1 MVDRSE
7 TTIAASDHSLRGSD
21 AQGRPGAGP
30 LRGATMQRFQHL
42 MVCLSH
48 SDSDFGLVRYA
59 AMLARL
65 DTLLEVRFV
74 HVLPE
79 PQAGSVAHEHDRAI
93 RESER
98 SVADAFLNVPENVR
112 VYCDVLKGPLL
123 DRLLSCA
130 IEQEVDLM
138 LLGHRPDHPPGRG
151 SLVRRLA
158 MQAPCS
164 IWIVPDGSP
173 LSLKRIL
180 VPVDFS
186 EHAADAMR
194 VATAMARLRGEADC
208 LALHVYSN
216 EAVLT
221 YEEEDPLLLG
231 QKEKAFEQFL
241 ASIDCRDVGVTPILS
256 EGTNVAHTI
265 HRVAQEQ
272 QVDLKVMATR
282 GRSRSATILLGSVT
296 EGVIIE
302 ARTPVLVV
310 KHFGARIG
318 VLQVLMDRR
327 FRQRGDLQFD

>member
-1 MVDRSE
+1 MNDSSRATSTKIDQSFRSSRTQSRVSTGLFE
-7 TTIAASDHSLRGSD
+7 DTAM
-21 AQGRPGAGP
+21 P
-30 LRGATMQRFQHL
+30 RFQHV
-42 MVCLSH
+42 MVCLTR
-48 SDSDFGLVRYA
+48 SDSDFELIRYA

-65 DTLLEVRFV
+65 DTAMEVRFV
-74 HVLPE
+74 HVLPA
-79 PQAGSVAHEHDRAI
+79 PQSGSPAHEHDRALQ
-93 RESER
+93 ESER
-98 SVADAFLNVPENVR
+98 AVAEAFLNVPDNVK

-123 DRLLSCA
+123 DRLLGFA
-130 IEQEVDLM
+130 AEQEVDLM
-138 LLGHRPDHPPGRG
+138 LLGHRPDHPPGQG
-151 SLVRRLA
+151 SVVRRLA

-164 IWIVPDGSP
+164 IWIVPHGSP

-194 VATAMARLRGEADC
+194 VAASMTRLCGEAEC
-208 LALHVYSN
+208 LALHVFSN

-221 YEEEDPLLLG
+221 YEEDDPVLLG
-231 QKEKAFEQFL
+231 QQEEAFEKFI
-241 ASIDCRDVGVTPILS
+241 APIDCREVAVTPIFE

-272 QVDLKVMATR
+272 KVDLKVLATR

-310 KHFGARIG
+310 KHFGARLG
-318 VLQVLMDRR
+318 LLQVLMDRR
-327 FRQRGDLQFD
+327 FRQGGNPQFD

>member
-1 MVDRSE
+1 
-7 TTIAASDHSLRGSD
+7 
-21 AQGRPGAGP
+21 
-30 LRGATMQRFQHL
+30 MQRFKHL
-42 MVCLSH
+42 MVCLTRSE
-48 SDSDFGLVRYA
+48 SDFGLIRYA

-65 DTLLEVRFV
+65 DTAMEVRFV
-74 HVLPE
+74 HVLPA
-79 PQAGSVAHEHDRAI
+79 PQAGSPARDHDRALQ
-93 RESER
+93 ELER
-98 SVADAFLNVPENVR
+98 AVGEAFLNVPDNVKL
-112 VYCDVLKGPLL
+112 YCDVLKGPLS
-123 DRLLSCA
+123 DRLLGFA
-130 IEQEVDLM
+130 AEQEVDLM

-164 IWIVPDGSP
+164 VWIVPHGSP

-194 VATAMARLRGEADC
+194 VAASMARLCGKAEC

-221 YEEEDPLLLG
+221 YEEDDPVLLG
-231 QKEKAFEQFL
+231 QKEQAFEQFI
-241 ASIDCRDVGVTPILS
+241 APIDCRGVEVTPIFA
-256 EGTNVAHTI
+256 EGTNVAHAI
-265 HRVAQEQ
+265 HRVAQQ
-272 QVDLKVMATR
+272 QNVDLKVVATR

-310 KHFGARIG
+310 KHFGARLG
-318 VLQVLMDRR
+318 VLQILMDRR
-327 FRQRGDLQFD
+327 FRQGGTLQFD

>member
-1 MVDRSE
+1 
-7 TTIAASDHSLRGSD
+7 
-21 AQGRPGAGP
+21 
-30 LRGATMQRFQHL
+30 
-42 MVCLSH
+42 MVCLTRLET
-48 SDSDFGLVRYA
+48 DFGLIRYA

-65 DTLLEVRFV
+65 DTAMEVRFV
-74 HVLPE
+74 HVLPT
-79 PQAGSVAHEHDRAI
+79 PQPGLPAHEHDGALQ
-93 RESER
+93 ESER
-98 SVADAFLNVPENVR
+98 AVGDAFLNVPDNVKL
-112 VYCDVLKGPLL
+112 YCDVLKGPLS
-123 DRLLSCA
+123 DRLLGFA
-130 IEQEVDLM
+130 AEQEIDLI

-164 IWIVPDGSP
+164 IWIVPHGSL
-173 LSLKRIL
+173 LSLKHIL

-194 VATAMARLRGEADC
+194 VAASMARLCGEAEC
-208 LALHVYSN
+208 LALHVFSN

-221 YEEEDPLLLG
+221 YEEDDPVLLG
-231 QKEKAFEQFL
+231 QKEEAFEQFM
-241 ASIDCRDVGVTPILS
+241 APIDCRDVTVTPLFE

-272 QVDLKVMATR
+272 NVGLKVMTTR

-310 KHFGARIG
+310 KHFGARLG

-327 FRQRGDLQFD
+327 FRQRGNPQFD

>member
-1 MVDRSE
+1 
-7 TTIAASDHSLRGSD
+7 
-21 AQGRPGAGP
+21 
-30 LRGATMQRFQHL
+30 MQRFQHL
-42 MVCLSH
+42 MVCLTRSE
-48 SDSDFGLVRYA
+48 SDFGLIRYA
-59 AMLARL
+59 AMLSRL
-65 DTLLEVRFV
+65 DTAMEVRFV
-74 HVLPE
+74 HVLPAS
-79 PQAGSVAHEHDRAI
+79 QAGSPAHEHDRALQ
-93 RESER
+93 ESER
-98 SVADAFLNVPENVR
+98 AVGEAFLNVPDNVK
-112 VYCDVLKGPLL
+112 VYCDVLKGPLS
-123 DRLLSCA
+123 DRLLEFA
-130 IEQEVDLM
+130 AEQEVDLM
-138 LLGHRPDHPPGRG
+138 LLGHRPDHPPGQG

-164 IWIVPDGSP
+164 IWIVPHGFP

-194 VATAMARLRGEADC
+194 VAASMARLCGAAEC

-221 YEEEDPLLLG
+221 YEEDDPVLLG
-231 QKEKAFEQFL
+231 RKEQAFEQFI
-241 ASIDCRDVGVTPILS
+241 APIDCRAVAVTPIFE

-272 QVDLKVMATR
+272 SVDLKVMATR

-310 KHFGARIG
+310 KHFGARLG

-327 FRQRGDLQFD
+327 FRQGGTPQFG